1 MRKITNGE
9 KKSLKLTWKT
19 VLMLVAL
26 ILVTV
31 ALFGFYEIMMRTS
44 SLFRF
49 VLPAYMIISALLILI
64 FLLYNRG
71 FSRKGVT
78 PEMLPEEWTEEQKN
92 DFIEDGKRRLR
103 KSRWMIIP
111 IFAFLFTFAVDAM
124 RLYLPDVLANL
135 FGK

>member
-71 FSRKGVT
+71 VSRQGVT